1 MKVLSSWSGGKDSCF
16 ALMKS
21 VAHGLKPTVLLNM
34 MNENGKVSR
43 SHGIPLQILEQ
54 QAKQIGVPLVAV
66 PVSWNDYEK
75 NYIAIL
81 HEIKKQ
87 HEIEGVVFGDIDLE
101 PHREWEEKVCNASD
115 LKAFLP
121 LWQQDR
127 VDLVFQMIDSGIETM
142 IVSCNLEMGESY
154 LGKIVTKELAL
165 ELQQKGIDACGEN
178 GEYHTLVINCPLF
191 KDKIS
196 LPKYETKTYE
206 NYCFIVWEEENK
218 NK

>member
-1 MKVLSSWSGGKDSCF
+1 MRVLSSWSGGKDSCF
-16 ALMKS
+16 ALMK
-21 VAHGLKPTVLLNM
+21 AAEQGLKPTVLLNM

-43 SHGIPLQILEQ
+43 SHGIPFSVLEQ

-66 PVSWNDYEK
+66 PASWNDYEK

-81 HEIKKQ
+81 HDIKKQ
-87 HEIEGVVFGDIDLE
+87 YEIEGVVFGDIDLE
-101 PHREWEEKVCNASD
+101 PHREWEEKVCNAAE

-127 VDLVFQMIDSGIETM
+127 VNLVFQMIDSGIETM
-142 IVSCNLEMGESY
+142 IVSCNLEMGEAY

-178 GEYHTLVINCPLF
+178 GEYHTLVLNCPLF
-191 KDKIS
+191 KEKII
-196 LPKYETKTYE
+196 LPKYQKQKYE
-206 NYCFIVWEEENK
+206 KYCFIVWDE
-218 NK
+218 

>member
-1 MKVLSSWSGGKDSCF
+1 MRVLSSWSGGKDSCF
-16 ALMKS
+16 ALMK
-21 VAHGLKPTVLLNM
+21 AAEQGLKPTVLLNM

-43 SHGIPLQILEQ
+43 SHGIPFSVLEQ

-66 PVSWNDYEK
+66 PASWNDYEK

-81 HEIKKQ
+81 HDIKKQ
-87 HEIEGVVFGDIDLE
+87 YEIEGVVFGDIDLE
-101 PHREWEEKVCNASD
+101 PHREWEEKVCNAAE

-127 VDLVFQMIDSGIETM
+127 VNLVFQMIDSGIETM
-142 IVSCNLEMGESY
+142 IVSCNLEMGEAY
-154 LGKIVTKELAL
+154 LGKIITKELAL

-191 KDKIS
+191 KEKIN
-196 LPKYETKTYE
+196 LPKYHKQTYE
-206 NYCFIVWEEENK
+206 KYCFIVWQENK
-218 NK
+218 

>member
-16 ALMKS
+16 ALMK
-21 VAHGLKPTVLLNM
+21 ATEQGLKPTALLNM

-43 SHGIPLQILEQ
+43 SHGIPLSILEQ
-54 QAKQIGVPLVAV
+54 HAKQIGVPLVAV
-66 PVSWNDYEK
+66 PASWNEYEK

-81 HEIKKQ
+81 HDIKKQ
-87 HEIEGVVFGDIDLE
+87 CEIEGVVFGDIDLE
-101 PHREWEEKVCNASD
+101 PHREWEEKVCNAAE

-142 IVSCNLEMGESY
+142 IVSCNLEMGEHY

-178 GEYHTLVINCPLF
+178 GEYHTLVINCPIF
-191 KDKIS
+191 KDKIE
-196 LPKYETKTYE
+196 LPKFTKKTYD
-206 NYCFIVWEEENK
+206 NYCFLIWEE
-218 NK
+218 

>member
-1 MKVLSSWSGGKDSCF
+1 MRVLSSWSGGKDSCF
-16 ALMKS
+16 ALMK
-21 VAHGLKPTVLLNM
+21 AAEQGLKPTVLLNM
-34 MNENGKVSR
+34 MNENGKVLR
-43 SHGIPLQILEQ
+43 SHGIPFSVLEQ
-54 QAKQIGVPLVAV
+54 QAKLIGVPLVAV
-66 PVSWNDYEK
+66 PASWNDYEK

-87 HEIEGVVFGDIDLE
+87 YEIEVVVFGDIDLE
-101 PHREWEEKVCNASD
+101 PHREWEEKVCNAAE

-142 IVSCNLEMGESY
+142 IVSCNLEMGEAY
-154 LGKIVTKELAL
+154 LGKIITKELAL

-191 KDKIS
+191 KEKIN
-196 LPKYETKTYE
+196 LPKYHKQTYE
-206 NYCFIVWEEENK
+206 KYCFIVWQENK
-218 NK
+218 